1 MSSDMN
7 LFDLLEDTFLKG
19 DVKDELF
26 DDNYGD
32 DVIAVS
38 LECHLFSAISSIM
51 LVSMHQACGF
61 YFNHRLKQIDILC
74 DVYSTHRR
82 HLFNIEIY

>member
-26 DDNYGD
+26 VDNYGD
-32 DVIAVS
+32 DVITVS
-38 LECHLFSAISSIM
+38 LKSRLFFAISSIK
-51 LVSMHQACGF
+51 LV
-61 YFNHRLKQIDILC
+61 
-74 DVYSTHRR
+74 THAVFA
-82 HLFNIEIY
+82 LIIV